1 MACFLAPTVEAIA
14 VSVIKHHVKKKEN
27 NIQVDSNENSV
38 VRNNKTNKIPFSKKL
53 SWLNS
58 LLWGGSFLLLIEH
71 IWHGEVVPWFPFLTA
86 MSNLED
92 TITMLWEI
100 ATAGVGMAVLCT
112 AVWGIML
119 AVLHIFE
126 RKNTSRLVKKICA

>member
-14 VSVIKHHVKKKEN
+14 VSVIKHHIKKKEN
-27 NIQVDSNENSV
+27 KIQKVSHESSV
-38 VRNNKTNKIPFSKKL
+38 VKNTETDKIPFSKKL

-86 MSNLED
+86 MGNPED
-92 TITMLWEI
+92 TITMLCEI

-119 AVLHIFE
+119 AVSHILE
-126 RKNTSRLVKKICA
+126 NKKSSRLVKKLCA

>member
-1 MACFLAPTVEAIA
+1 MACFLAPAVEAIA
-14 VSVIKHHVKKKEN
+14 VSVIKHRITKKEN
-27 NIQVDSNENSV
+27 KIQKAPHESSV
-38 VRNNKTNKIPFSKKL
+38 ATNTETYKIPFSKKL

-71 IWHGEVVPWFPFLTA
+71 IWHGEVVPWFPFLSA
-86 MSNLED
+86 MGNPED

-100 ATAGVGMAVLCT
+100 ATTGVGMALLCT

-119 AVLHIFE
+119 AVLHILE
-126 RKNTSRLVKKICA
+126 NKKSSKLVKKLCA

>member
-1 MACFLAPTVEAIA
+1 MACFLAPAVEAIA
-14 VSVIKHHVKKKEN
+14 VSVVKHHIKKKEN
-27 NIQVDSNENSV
+27 KIQVNSNENSV
-38 VRNNKTNKIPFSKKL
+38 VRNNDANKIPFSKKL

-71 IWHGEVVPWFPFLTA
+71 IWHGEVVPWFPFLSA
-86 MSNLED
+86 MGNPED
-92 TITMLWEI
+92 TITMLQEI

-119 AVLHIFE
+119 AVLHILE
-126 RKNTSRLVKKICA
+126 NKKSSRLVKKLCA